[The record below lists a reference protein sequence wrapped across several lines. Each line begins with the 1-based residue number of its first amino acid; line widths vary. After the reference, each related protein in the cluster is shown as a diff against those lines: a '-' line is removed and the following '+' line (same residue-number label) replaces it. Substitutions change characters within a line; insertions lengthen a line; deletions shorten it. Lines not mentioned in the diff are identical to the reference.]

1 VIDSLSSKQNKLKQK
16 HHNKMIIYKNK
27 FALGKFLIAI
37 MLFTQVQNPQAQLEP
52 QFTQYM
58 FNEMFINPAYAG
70 TREAISLTAAYRNQ
84 WVGMDGAP
92 VTQTFSAHA
101 PLGGKKLGIGLAILN
116 ESIGVTHDLGAYASY
131 AYHIQVKKETSF
143 SLGLQAGVMNHQEQL
158 LDVKIQDYGDNS
170 FIANTPQLTLP
181 NAGFGMYYHTKKFY
195 LGLSIPRLLQNKIDI
210 TRSKMVSNK
219 VNIPYWH
226 YYFMGGYVY
235 QLTDGIKLKPTFMVK
250 AVSGAPLEAD
260 IGFHTLLNEVFWIG
274 ASYRTKDSWAAI
286 TSFQATKQLR
296 VGYSFDYSTQGLQKY
311 NSGTHEITLGFDFSF
326 NKNKIITPRY
336 F

>member
-1 VIDSLSSKQNKLKQK
+1 MGKL
-16 HHNKMIIYKNK
+16 
-27 FALGKFLIAI
+27 LIASFMI
-37 MLFTQVQNPQAQLEP
+37 MNIHNANAQLEP

-70 TREAISLTAAYRNQ
+70 SREAISLTAAYRNQ

-101 PLGGKKLGIGLAILN
+101 PLRSKRIGIGLSVLN
-116 ESIGVTHDLGAYASY
+116 ESIGVTHDLGAYANY
-131 AYHIQVKKETSF
+131 AYHIPLKKAAIF
-143 SLGLQAGVMNHQEQL
+143 SLGLQAGVIRHQEQL

-170 FIANTPQLTLP
+170 FIANTPELTLP
-181 NAGFGMYYHTKKFY
+181 NVGFGMYYHTKTLY
-195 LGLSIPRLLQNKIDI
+195 LGLSIPRLMQNKIDI
-210 TRSKMVSNK
+210 TAAKMVANK

-235 QLTDGIKLKPTFMVK
+235 QLTDGIKLKPTFMLK
-250 AVSGAPLEAD
+250 AVNGAPLEAD
-260 IGFHTLLNEVFWIG
+260 IGLHTLLNEVFWLG

-286 TSFQATKQLR
+286 TSFQITKQLR
-296 VGYSFDYSTQGLQKY
+296 MGYSYDYSIQGLQKY

-326 NKNKIITPRY
+326 DKNKIITPRY

>member
-1 VIDSLSSKQNKLKQK
+1 
-16 HHNKMIIYKNK
+16 MISYKNK
-27 FALGKFLIAI
+27 FAMRKLLIAAFV
-37 MLFTQVQNPQAQLEP
+37 LSSVQFAQAQLEP

-70 TREAISLTAAYRNQ
+70 SREAISLTAAYRNQ
-84 WVGMDGAP
+84 WVGIDGAP
-92 VTQTFSAHA
+92 VTETVSAHA
-101 PLGGKKLGIGLAILN
+101 PLRNKKIGLGLSILN
-116 ESIGVTHDLGAYASY
+116 ESIGVTHDIGAFANY
-131 AYHIQVKKETSF
+131 AYRIPTNAENTLSF
-143 SLGLQAGVMNHQEQL
+143 GLQAGVLSHREQL
-158 LDVKIQDYGDNS
+158 LEVKTQDYGDNS

-181 NAGFGMYYHTKKFY
+181 NAGFGAYYSSKKFY
-195 LGLSIPRLLQNKIDI
+195 IGLSIPRLLQNKIDI
-210 TRSKMVSNK
+210 TSSKMVTSK

-235 QLTDGIKLKPTFMVK
+235 DLTDGIKLKPSFMMK

-260 IGFHTLLNEVFWIG
+260 IGLHALFNEVFWIG

-286 TSFQATKQLR
+286 TSFQITKQLR
-296 VGYSFDYSTQGLQKY
+296 MGYSYDYSTTGLQKY

-326 NKNKIITPRY
+326 NKNKIISPRY

>member
-1 VIDSLSSKQNKLKQK
+1 MDRKNF
-16 HHNKMIIYKNK
+16 NKMSSYKNK
-27 FALGKFLIAI
+27 FNAGKILLAVVLLAKI
-37 MLFTQVQNPQAQLEP
+37 QVANAQLEP

-58 FNEMFINPAYAG
+58 FNEMFINPGYAG
-70 TREAISLTAAYRNQ
+70 SRDAMSLTAAYRNQ

-92 VTQTFSAHA
+92 ITETFSAHA
-101 PLGGKKLGIGLAILN
+101 PLRNNRIGLGLSVLN
-116 ESIGVTHDLGAYASY
+116 ESIGVTHDLGAYANY
-131 AYHIQVKKETSF
+131 AYHIPMSNENTF

-158 LDVKIQDYGDNS
+158 LEVKVQDYGDNS

-181 NAGFGMYYHTKKFY
+181 NVGFGMYFHSRTYY

-210 TRSKMVSNK
+210 TAAKKVTDR

-250 AVSGAPLEAD
+250 AVSGAPVEAD
-260 IGFHTLLNEVFWIG
+260 IGLHALFNEVFWIG

-286 TSFQATKQLR
+286 TSFQVTKQLR
-296 VGYSFDYSTQGLQKY
+296 LGYSYDYSTQGLQKY
-311 NSGTHEITLGFDFSF
+311 NSGTHEITLGYDFTFD
-326 NKNKIITPRY
+326 KNKIVTPRY